1 VRGRKKEIEGEVEKK
16 SRREKKGVNK
26 GEKGDYEGELSLMIR
41 L

>member
-1 VRGRKKEIEGEVEKK
+1 LAGLVREGK
-16 SRREKKGVNK
+16 KKGVDK